1 MDLVIFIFEV
11 FLNQLNI
18 CWIDKNTNYV
28 DALVCLNAHEEKK
41 KKKEERKKKVT
52 SGN

>member
-28 DALVCLNAHEEKK
+28 DALVYLNAHEGKK
-41 KKKEERKKKVT
+41 RKRKKQKVT